1 MVETKIV
8 VIGSGEWGAA
18 LSKAFSAKLIAGR
31 AEPQKIDADIVV
43 LAVKSQVVAEVLKK
57 HDFGKAK
64 IVLSAKGFA
73 NVDDGA
79 TQKLQTEIAAEI
91 LPNNEFAVLS
101 GPNFATE
108 ISAGLPAVATI
119 ASTNFKTAEDLA
131 HTMSRKNYRLY
142 PSDDV
147 IGVQI
152 LGAIKNVIAIACG
165 IAEGNKL
172 GENARAA
179 IITRSLA
186 EISRLIKALGGKPET
201 LLLPAGVGDL
211 FLTCSSEKSRNFR
224 LGENIAE
231 NGRFIANPNFLC
243 EGYSACEAIKKLA
256 TRINI
261 EMPIC
266 NSVYEVI
273 YNNQDVHGQI
283 NQLLERLFGWR
294 KAFVF

>member
-1 MVETKIV
+1 MKATPSKIV
-8 VIGSGEWGAA
+8 VIGSGEWGSAIA
-18 LSKAFSAKLIAGR
+18 KAFGAELIAGR
-31 AEPQKIDADIVV
+31 AEAQKIDADIVV
-43 LAVKSQVVAEVLKK
+43 LAVKSQAVAEVLKK
-57 HDFGKAK
+57 HNFGSSK
-64 IVLSAKGFA
+64 IVLSAKGF
-73 NVDDGA
+73 DPL
-79 TQKLQTEIAAEI
+79 TQRLQTEVATEI

-101 GPNFATE
+101 GPNFASE
-108 ISAGLPAVATI
+108 IAAGLPAVATI
-119 ASTNFKTAEDLA
+119 AAANMKTAEELA
-131 HTMSRKNYRLY
+131 QIMSRKNYRLY
-142 PSDDV
+142 PCDDI

-165 IAEGNKL
+165 IAQGNKL

-186 EISRLIKALGGKPET
+186 EIARLVKALGGKSET

-231 NGRFIANPNFLC
+231 NGRFVANPKFLC
-243 EGYSACEAIKKLA
+243 EGYYACDAINKLA
-256 TRINI
+256 NKIKI

-283 NQLLERLFGWR
+283 NQLLERPRL
-294 KAFVF
+294 KT